1 MIRFALAVLIALGSF
16 LTVYAQDDFEKVQ
29 VLDHPRYTL
38 LEKLVLDIDLNFL
51 PLDGYVK
58 PVFIEAAVSYQWSDF
73 VAFEPVRIGYSLYN
87 HDTGL
92 RKSIEARLR
101 QTAPTFSLDESPLA
115 NMRFM
120 AGSNVYFNL
129 LYSKSNF
136 FNKAVAYHYWQVGG
150 GVIYYDM
157 DNKKQI
163 GADLAMRVRFFVSE
177 KMTFNIRGGH
187 SIGFNSD
194 APSNITHIGLGLGYA
209 F

>member
-1 MIRFALAVLIALGSF
+1 MNRVALLILALGLS
-16 LTVYAQDDFEKVQ
+16 TKVYAQDEFERVQ

-38 LEKLVLDIDLNFL
+38 MDKIVLDLDLDFL

-58 PVFIEAAVSYQWSDF
+58 PIFVEAAVSYQWEDWFSI
-73 VAFEPVRIGYSLYN
+73 EPVRIGYALYN

-92 RKSIEARLR
+92 KKSIEASL
-101 QTAPTFSLDESPLA
+101 QQQAPGFALEESVLKK
-115 NMRFM
+115 MRFM
-120 AGSNVYFNL
+120 AGSNVYLNL

-136 FNKAVAYHYWQVGG
+136 FNQAVAYHYWQVGG
-150 GVIYYDM
+150 GIIYYDM
-157 DNKKQI
+157 TRKKQV
-163 GADLAMRVRFFVSE
+163 GVDLSMRVRFFISE
-177 KMTFNIRGGH
+177 KMTFNLRGGQ